1 MDNRK
6 GMAEDTIYGL
16 FQKSAVQ
23 KSDTIAFNYF
33 DQTWK
38 KLTYL
43 EVLVNTKGIASHIL
57 KTGIKKGD
65 RIAIYA
71 ENKPEW
77 CEAYLAIAL
86 AGGIAVPIDAQLGPH
101 EIRTLLA
108 DSESKVLFC
117 STQTEPNVQ
126 KALEVTGTPSSKDI
140 ILIKIDTPD
149 FQAICGTEDVQNYPQ
164 VYAEDVASLIY
175 TSGTTGIPKGVQLT
189 HRNFCSDADAVI
201 IAKIVTPSDHLI
213 SVLPLHHT
221 YPFICFLIS
230 IFLGITTTFTPSLK
244 GPELVQTIREKG
256 VTILV
261 GVPQLLELIRNGI
274 FNKIRQ
280 LPGVLPKILLSV
292 IQVCRYLRPKTG
304 INMGKVVFKSV
315 HKSLGKQLR
324 FFASGGAK
332 LNPDVMKDL
341 EALGFTV
348 VEGYGLTETAP
359 VVAFNPLEKR
369 KPGSVGKAL
378 PSVDIK
384 IVDPEKDTVLGPME
398 EGEIALKGP
407 MVMVGYFKNEHE
419 TQKVLKEG
427 WFFSGDIG
435 YLDSDGYVFIT
446 GRLKEV
452 IVLSSGKNI
461 YPEEVEKK
469 YLVVPHIKEICVMGM
484 GDQGI
489 VDSLHA
495 VIVPDFEYAKKAQVG
510 NLPEDLKGGIND
522 VSVLVPPY
530 MRIKHYTIYPD
541 PLPRTPLGKLRRFMI
556 DDLLKAK
563 DKELR
568 TRTEDKTLVT
578 DETAQKVVACLSPL
592 LKEKIPIQA
601 KDNLELDLGLDSLAR
616 IELVVSLE
624 TAFSIKLT
632 ETFVSDIQTVEELVM
647 KIKEHE
653 ASQGARFETSST
665 WMDMLHKEPDLHDI
679 KKVGLRHNAFELAV
693 FTMLIGFVKIIFKL
707 CFRLKVEGIGNLPGK
722 KPYIITP
729 NHASYIDGFA
739 VAAALPKSIFT
750 HIYTIGLQKYF
761 RGPLKYCAKLAH
773 VIPIDRETYLHKAI
787 QMSFYVLK
795 NGQSLLIFPEG
806 SRSYDG
812 EIMDFKKGVG
822 ILALEVNIP
831 LIPTYIKG
839 SFEVLASG
847 TVRPR
852 FKEVKIIFGKPI
864 YPSDLDFTKKPKG
877 IDDYQFFVNEVRE
890 RVKALK
896 DSQ

>member
-1 MDNRK
+1 MDNRE

-23 KSDTIAFNYF
+23 KSDTTAFNYF
-33 DQTWK
+33 DKTWK
-38 KLTYL
+38 KLAYF
-43 EVLVNTKGIASHIL
+43 EVLVNTKGIASYLL

-65 RIAIYA
+65 RIALLA
-71 ENKPEW
+71 ENRPEW
-77 CEAYLAIAL
+77 CEAYLAIVL
-86 AGGIAVPIDAQLGPH
+86 SGGIAVPIDAQLGPH

-108 DSESKVLFC
+108 DSESTALFY

-126 KALEVTGTPSSKDI
+126 KALEVTDSPSPKDI
-140 ILIKIDTPD
+140 TLIKIDSPD
-149 FQAICGTEDVQNYPQ
+149 FQTIRGTEDIQDYPQ
-164 VYAEDVASLIY
+164 VYAEDIASLIY

-189 HRNFCSDADAVI
+189 HRNFCSDAGAVI
-201 IAKIVTPSDHLI
+201 NAKIVTPRDHLI

-221 YPFICFLIS
+221 YPFICFLLS

-256 VTILV
+256 ITILV
-261 GVPQLLELIRNGI
+261 GVPQLLELIKNGI

-280 LPGVLPKILLSV
+280 LPGFLPKILLSV
-292 IQVCRYLRPKTG
+292 ITVCRYLRPKTG
-304 INMGKVVFKSV
+304 INLGKVVFKSV
-315 HKSLGKQLR
+315 HKSLGKQVR

-359 VVAFNPLEKR
+359 VVTFNPLEKR
-369 KPGSVGKAL
+369 KPGSAGKAL
-378 PSVDIK
+378 PSVDLK

-407 MVMVGYFKNEHE
+407 MVMTGYYKNKHE

-435 YLDSDGYVFIT
+435 YLDNDGYVFIT

-461 YPEEVEKK
+461 YPEEVEKR
-469 YLVVPHIKEICVMGM
+469 YLTIPYIKELCVMGM
-484 GDQGI
+484 GDQGS

-495 VIVPDFEYAKKAQVG
+495 VIVPDFEYARKAQVG
-510 NLPEDLKGGIND
+510 NLLEDLKGEINN
-522 VSVLVPPY
+522 VSAQLPPY
-530 MRIKHYTIYPD
+530 MRIKKYTIYPD

-556 DDLLKAK
+556 DDLLAAK
-563 DKELR
+563 DEEIR
-568 TRTEDKTLVT
+568 TRTEDKDLIK
-578 DETAQKVVACLSPL
+578 DKTAQKVVACLMPL

-616 IELVVSLE
+616 VELVVSLE
-624 TAFSIKLT
+624 TAFSVKLP
-632 ETFVSDIQTVEELVM
+632 ETFASEIQTVEELIM
-647 KIKEHE
+647 KIKEHGDTK
-653 ASQGARFETSST
+653 ADHFETTST
-665 WMDMLHKEPDLHDI
+665 WMDMLHKDPDPHDI
-679 KKVGLRHNAFELAV
+679 KKVGLRHSFFELAL
-693 FTMLIGFVKIIFKL
+693 FTIILGFVKLIFNL
-707 CFRLKVEGIGNLPGK
+707 CFRLKVEGIENIPGK
-722 KPYIITP
+722 NPYIITP

-739 VAAALPKSIFT
+739 VAAALPVSIFK
-750 HIYTIGLQKYF
+750 HIYSIGLQKYF
-761 RGPLKYCAKLAH
+761 RGPLKYFAKLSH

-795 NGQSLLIFPEG
+795 KGKSLLIFPEG
-806 SRSYDG
+806 SRSFDG
-812 EIMDFKKGVG
+812 EIMEFKKGVG
-822 ILALEVNIP
+822 ILALEFNLP

-839 SFEVLASG
+839 SFDVLARG
-847 TVRPR
+847 TARPR
-852 FKEVKIIFGKPI
+852 FKEVRIIFGKPI
-864 YPSDLDFTKKPKG
+864 YPSDLDFTKKPDG
-877 IDDYQFFVNEVRE
+877 VDDYQFFVNKVRE
-890 RVKALK
+890 RVSALK
-896 DSQ
+896 DPQ

>member
-1 MDNRK
+1 MDNREC
-6 GMAEDTIYGL
+6 MAEDTIYGL
-16 FQKSAVQ
+16 FQKTAVNYP
-23 KSDTIAFNYF
+23 DTIAFNYF

-38 KLTYL
+38 KLTYHEL
-43 EVLVNTKGIASHIL
+43 LVNTKGIASYLL
-57 KTGIKKGD
+57 KTGLKKGD
-65 RIAIYA
+65 RISIYA
-71 ENKPEW
+71 ENRPEW

-101 EIRTLLA
+101 EIRNLFI
-108 DSESKVLFC
+108 DSQSKVIFY
-117 STQTEPNVQ
+117 STQTEANVQ
-126 KALEVTGTPSSKDI
+126 QALEGIGTPPPKDI
-140 ILIKIDTPD
+140 TLIRIDSPD
-149 FQAICGTEDVQNYPQ
+149 FQMICRTEDIQNYPQ
-164 VYAEDVASLIY
+164 VSAQDIASLIY

-189 HRNFCSDADAVI
+189 HRNFCTDAYAVI
-201 IAKIVTPSDHLI
+201 DAKIVTHNDHLI

-256 VTILV
+256 ITILI
-261 GVPQLLELIRNGI
+261 GVPQLLELVRNGI

-280 LPGVLPKILLSV
+280 LPSVLPRIMLSV
-292 IQVCRYLRPKTG
+292 ITVCRYLRQKTG
-304 INMGKVVFKSV
+304 INLGKGVFQSV

-348 VEGYGLTETAP
+348 VEGYGLTETSP
-359 VVAFNPLEKR
+359 VVTFNPLAKR

-384 IVDPEKDTVLGPME
+384 IVDPEKNAVLGPME

-407 MVMVGYFKNEHE
+407 MVMTGYYKNELE
-419 TQKVLKEG
+419 TQRVLKEG

-435 YLDSDGYVFIT
+435 YLDSDGYLFIT

-461 YPEEVEKK
+461 YPEEIEKK
-469 YLVVPHIKEICVMGM
+469 YLDIPNIKELCVMGM
-484 GDQGI
+484 GDQGS

-495 VIVPDFEYAKKAQVG
+495 VIVPDFEYAKKIRIG
-510 NLPEDLKGGIND
+510 NLLEELKGEINN
-522 VSVLVPPY
+522 VSVHLPSY
-530 MRIKHYTIYPD
+530 MRIKKYTIYPE

-556 DDLLKAK
+556 DDLLTTK

-568 TRTEDKTLVT
+568 TRTEDKDLIK
-578 DETAQKVVACLSPL
+578 DETAQKVIACLKPL
-592 LKEKIPIQA
+592 LKEQIPIQA

-616 IELVVSLE
+616 VELVVSLE

-632 ETFVSDIQTVEELVM
+632 ETFASEIQTVEELIM
-647 KIKEHE
+647 KIKE
-653 ASQGARFETSST
+653 QGATKAAHFETAT
-665 WMDMLHKEPDLHDI
+665 LLDMLHKEPDTYDI
-679 KKVGLRHNAFELAV
+679 KKVGLRHNFFEIAL
-693 FTMLIGFVKIIFKL
+693 FTVILGLVKLLFKL
-707 CFRLKVEGIGNLPGK
+707 CFKLKVEGIENLPVK

-739 VAAALPKSIFT
+739 VAAALPMSIFKQLY
-750 HIYTIGLQKYF
+750 ILGLQKYF
-761 RGPLKYCAKLAH
+761 RGPLKYFAKLAH

-787 QMSFYVLK
+787 QISFYVLK
-795 NGQSLLIFPEG
+795 NGKSLLIFPEG
-806 SRSYDG
+806 SRSFDG
-812 EIMDFKKGVG
+812 EIMEFKKGVG
-822 ILALEVNIP
+822 ILALEFNAP

-839 SFEVLASG
+839 SFEVLARG

-864 YPSDLDFTKKPKG
+864 YASDLVFTKRPKG

-890 RVKALK
+890 RVKTLK
-896 DSQ
+896 ESH